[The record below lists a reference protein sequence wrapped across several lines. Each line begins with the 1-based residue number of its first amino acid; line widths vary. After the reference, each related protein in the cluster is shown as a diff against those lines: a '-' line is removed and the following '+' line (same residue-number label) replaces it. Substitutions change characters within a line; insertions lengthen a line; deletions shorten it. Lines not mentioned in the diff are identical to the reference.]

1 MWDLVSG
8 HNQSAYDAARELW
21 KPGQSMGD
29 AVHSLDWGQYGDLQL
44 GDYEKARLWIER
56 INTMSS
62 EGGFSEGGARGQAGQ
77 ARAVNTVGLT
87 QNRYTVETEEWS
99 IQEVTEASP
108 DHELLATALSAYHLM
123 DQEALR
129 SAEQELKRR
138 VGAGEGGYT
147 EIMANQVSA
156 LLHAQMNH
164 ADVAVGFFED
174 AVEIITPMAPPR
186 GSANPIKP
194 LFEMYGEVLVDL
206 GRYEDA
212 IEQFETS
219 LLRMPNRP
227 RSLLGMA
234 RAQNAT
240 GQMAAASAYYR
251 ALLDVWQGGDNL
263 DGVREAEAYLAD
275 EHNNH

>member
-1 MWDLVSG
+1 
-8 HNQSAYDAARELW
+8 
-21 KPGQSMGD
+21 
-29 AVHSLDWGQYGDLQL
+29 
-44 GDYEKARLWIER
+44 
-56 INTMSS
+56 
-62 EGGFSEGGARGQAGQ
+62 
-77 ARAVNTVGLT
+77 
-87 QNRYTVETEEWS
+87 
-99 IQEVTEASP
+99 
-108 DHELLATALSAYHLM
+108 M

-138 VGAGEGGYT
+138 VDAGEGGYT
-147 EIMANQVSA
+147 EIMANQASA

-164 ADVAVGFFED
+164 PDVAVGFLED

-194 LFEMYGEVLVDL
+194 LFEMYGEILVDL

-212 IEQFETS
+212 IAQFETS

-240 GQMAAASAYYR
+240 GQMAAASEYYR
-251 ALLDVWQGGDNL
+251 ALLDVWQGRDNL

-275 EHNNH
+275 EQNNN

>member
-1 MWDLVSG
+1 
-8 HNQSAYDAARELW
+8 
-21 KPGQSMGD
+21 
-29 AVHSLDWGQYGDLQL
+29 
-44 GDYEKARLWIER
+44 
-56 INTMSS
+56 MST
-62 EGGFSEGGARGQAGQ
+62 EGGFSEGGARGQAGR
-77 ARAVNTVGLT
+77 ARAVNTVSLT

-138 VGAGEGGYT
+138 VDAGEQGGYT
-147 EIMANQVSA
+147 EIMANQASA

-164 ADVAVGFFED
+164 PDVAIGFFED
-174 AVEIITPMAPPR
+174 AIEIITPMAPPR

-194 LFEMYGEVLVDL
+194 LFEMYGEILVDL

-212 IEQFETS
+212 IAQFETS

-234 RAQNAT
+234 RAQRH
-240 GQMAAASAYYR
+240 GR
-251 ALLDVWQGGDNL
+251 
-263 DGVREAEAYLAD
+263 
-275 EHNNH
+275 